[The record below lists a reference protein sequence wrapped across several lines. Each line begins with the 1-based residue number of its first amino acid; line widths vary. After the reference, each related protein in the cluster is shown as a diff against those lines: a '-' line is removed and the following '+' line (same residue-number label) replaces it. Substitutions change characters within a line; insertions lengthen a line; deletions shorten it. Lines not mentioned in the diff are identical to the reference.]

1 MIECRQKNVYLEVS
15 MVDVKKYGIT
25 PCGAVPNER
34 QLSHFKMGKK
44 AFFHFGVNT
53 FTDNEWGDGSELE
66 KIFNPTA
73 LDTDQWI
80 RVIKDAGFKLAI
92 ITAKHHDGFC
102 LWPSKYT
109 DHSVKNS
116 PYKNGNGDVIRE
128 FTDSCRKYGIKAGVY
143 ISPWDRNS
151 PLWGKDDYSDFY
163 AMQLTELMTEYGE
176 LHEVWWDGAGST
188 ETRYDWELWESI
200 IRKYQPNAA
209 IFGSLGAAEYVDL
222 RWVGNEA
229 GHAGETHYASI
240 DPEHLLNESPA
251 ILNVGQI
258 GARKYIP
265 SETDV
270 SIRPGWFYHAS
281 QDDAVKTPSNIN
293 KIWFESI
300 GRNSMMLLNFPP
312 DRRGLICDKDAE
324 NALISHKCINKML
337 STNFVDK
344 ATIITPNSP
353 LTPII
358 IQNETTNVRLK
369 VYQGDEFEIDLP
381 TPEKINVFVVAEL
394 IEAGERVTAFK
405 IEGID
410 ENGNESLLYE
420 GRSIGFYKAVQIK
433 EGRYKSF
440 RFTVKETHAQPML
453 LNFGLHYFEDHVEPA
468 TAASDKNIVKSIEL
482 INDAK
487 TAVVNF
493 GGIYP
498 FNYIEFSVANNT
510 AYKVYVF
517 NGLSYDLISD
527 GTSNGEIVKIHFKDV
542 IDGSYQIKLEAQN
555 GINNIVVSNK

>member
-1 MIECRQKNVYLEVS
+1 